1 MKSPTIPQG
10 VSVLRSLLHDE
21 ESWQRQSNALFMSGL
36 PTNDRP
42 RTVEEFEVRQGQIR
56 TALTELDSAF
66 AGQIMPEA
74 QRKSWNDY
82 NEELVENDEII
93 KELRARSD
101 RLKAITSGEGAGGAV
116 ERGATFHTT
125 RESGPSNIYDV
136 WAVRNWARSPEEES
150 RLLRDN
156 ALRAIESKDTYF
168 PHPDI
173 KREVAQE
180 HISLL
185 LEKFRDAD
193 TEMGSQ
199 QMDFLTRRILTTGS
213 PEYKRAFGK
222 SLMGRPLTN
231 EEQRALSTAG
241 SGGGFAVPFT
251 LDPTIIPTSNSS
263 VNPYRNISRVESIAT
278 TTWQGVSSAGVSV
291 AYKSEASQMTDD
303 SPTLAQPD
311 ATPVRCDAFIPY
323 SVEVGQD
330 WGSLQGDIAVMIQ
343 DGKDDVEASKFTTG
357 DGSDEPSGVLTGAT
371 TVVTGAGSATFA
383 VADIYSVWQKLPPRF
398 RARAQWVGNLNIY
411 DLIRQFDTAG
421 GASIFVQNLQ
431 LGFQNQVPTPGNLG
445 AQLLGRPANECSAMS
460 GTVATD
466 GLILTVGDWRYFL
479 IVDRIGMDIE
489 LVPHLFGTSQRPTGQ
504 RGIIAFWR
512 NTSVV
517 LSANAFRVLKVK

>member
-1 MKSPTIPQG
+1 VKSLTIPAG
-10 VSVLRSLLHDE
+10 VTALRSLLHDE
-21 ESWQRQSNALFMSGL
+21 ESWQRTSNALFLAGL

-42 RTVEEFEVRQGQIR
+42 RTIEEFEVRQAQIR

-82 NEELVENDEII
+82 NEELEENEDII
-93 KELRARSD
+93 KELRARAD
-101 RLKAITSGEGAGGAV
+101 RLKNINDGGGSS

-125 RESGPSNIYDV
+125 RDSGPTNIYDV
-136 WAVRNWARSPEEES
+136 WAIRNWARSPAEES
-150 RLLRDN
+150 SKLRDN
-156 ALRAIESKDTYF
+156 VLRALEDKNTTF
-168 PHPDI
+168 PHPEVS
-173 KREVAQE
+173 RERAQE
-180 HISLL
+180 HIAGL

-193 TEMGSQ
+193 VELGSDQ
-199 QMDFLTRRILTTGS
+199 ADFLARRILSTGS

-251 LDPTIIPTSNSS
+251 LDPTIIPTSNHS
-263 VNPYRNISRVESIAT
+263 VNPYRNIARVESIAT

-291 AYKSEASQMTDD
+291 SYKAQAAQMTDD

-323 SVEVGQD
+323 SVEIGQD
-330 WGSLQGDIAVMIQ
+330 WGSLQSDIAVMIQ
-343 DGKDDVEASKFTTG
+343 DGKDDVEAQKFTDG
-357 DGSDEPSGVLTGAT
+357 DGSDEPSGFLTGAT

-383 VADIYSVWQKLPPRF
+383 VADIYKVWENLPARF
-398 RARAQWVGNLNIY
+398 RARAQWVGNLSVY
-411 DLIRQFDTAG
+411 DLTRQFDTAG
-421 GASIFVQNLQ
+421 GANIFVQNLQ

-445 AQLLGRPANECSAMS
+445 AQLLGRPANECSAMAS
-460 GTVATD
+460 GIAT
-466 GLILTVGDWRYFL
+466 GNLILAVGDWRYFL
-479 IVDRIGMDIE
+479 IVDRVGMDIE
-489 LVPHLFGTSQRPTGQ
+489 LVPHLFGTSGRPTGQ
-504 RGIIAFWR
+504 RGIVAFWR

-517 LSANAFRVLKVK
+517 LSPNAFRVLKVK